1 VQADRGT
8 SLIENQAR
16 AVPPSSPPDGG
27 TDVAPRRRRIVP
39 LLCIA
44 AVVLAADLATKL
56 AAVAELEHREPVRL
70 FGGALYLVHARNTG
84 AAFSLGEGYTIVL
97 SLFAVGVAVYILRAA
112 RRLRSLGWTVGLG
125 LVLGGAVGNL
135 IDRVFRA
142 PGFLRGGVVDFLS
155 LFDDGGRVWPI
166 FNVADACLVT
176 GVCLLVLLVFR
187 GIQPDGTQAGAAA
200 ERKADDDQQR

>member
-1 VQADRGT
+1 
-8 SLIENQAR
+8 
-16 AVPPSSPPDGG
+16 
-27 TDVAPRRRRIVP
+27 VP

-44 AVVLAADLATKL
+44 VAVLAADIVTKL
-56 AAVAELEHREPVRL
+56 AAVAVLQDRPPVRL

-84 AAFSLGEGYTIVL
+84 AAFSLGEGYTVVL

-112 RRLRSLGWTVGLG
+112 RKLRSLGWAVGLG

-135 IDRVFRA
+135 VDRLFRA
-142 PGFLRGGVVDFLS
+142 PGFLRGGVVDFVS
-155 LFDDGGRVWPI
+155 LFDDGGRVWPV

-187 GIQPDGTQAGAAA
+187 GVQPDGTRADPATEQ
-200 ERKADDDQQR
+200 KADDDQQR